1 MYLNNAGCTQNIL
14 SMVTGTYQVLDGTVF
29 RGMQKPSLDLGK
41 TQVCY
46 YSFLPAF
53 KGFCESCLVCLEE
66 SSITMG

>member
-1 MYLNNAGCTQNIL
+1 MHSESFIDGA
-14 SMVTGTYQVLDGTVF
+14 GTYQVLDGPVL
-29 RGMQKPSLDLGK
+29 RGMQKPSPDMGK